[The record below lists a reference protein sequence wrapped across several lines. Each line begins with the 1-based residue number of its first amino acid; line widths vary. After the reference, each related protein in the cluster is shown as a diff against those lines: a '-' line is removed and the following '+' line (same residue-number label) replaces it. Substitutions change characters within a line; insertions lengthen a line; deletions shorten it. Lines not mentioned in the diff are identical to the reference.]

1 MTNEEIINTVREEV
15 RKELAP
21 IYEQMEAFRTAPPT
35 PGEQKEETPSIAE
48 EYLKQKEY
56 ADAHFT
62 GRGLGIPDESEEKK
76 I

>member
-1 MTNEEIINTVREEV
+1 MTNEELINTVREEV

-21 IYEQMEAFRTAPPT
+21 IYEQMEAFRNAPPT
-35 PGEQKEETPSIAE
+35 PGEKKEETPSIAE

-56 ADAHFT
+56 FDEHLT
-62 GRGLGIPDESEEKK
+62 GRGLGLPDESEGKK